1 MEEKGGF
8 VPPSIPSGAGT
19 MTGWLRLIFKQHH
32 CELNWSYADIP
43 TMYDELEACG
53 LKTLYLLG
61 WEAGGFARLWPTSG

>member
-1 MEEKGGF
+1 
-8 VPPSIPSGAGT
+8 

-61 WEAGGFARLWPTSG
+61 WEAGGFARLWPDFRVDERTVFSPLFTSRRESS